1 MSLCSTNEA
10 SMPDDNYVHIMTTS
24 DVLSQ
29 VYAVLSKQ
37 EVWVLQEQVKEER
50 DMFIKVMMP
59 VAESFGFANEIS
71 WGPVNWLLFSS
82 YSATER
88 SCIVTPSGCQ
98 PLRRSI
104 FTLRRRQ
111 FPRTQPRMHECNMEA
126 EGPLCGRN
134 DCQTHRK
141 AENPQQKQLAKNS
154 SYCSVGAF
162 SF

>member
-1 MSLCSTNEA
+1 
-10 SMPDDNYVHIMTTS
+10 MPDGNYVHIMTTS

-37 EVWVLQEQVKEER
+37 EGRVLQEQVKEER

-59 VAESFGFANEIS
+59 VALQMKSER
-71 WGPVNWLLFSS
+71 GPVDWLLFSCC
-82 YSATER
+82 SATER

-104 FTLRRRQ
+104 FTLGRRQ
-111 FPRTQPRMHECNMEA
+111 FPRTQPRMHECSVEA

-141 AENPQQKQLAKNS
+141 AENT
-154 SYCSVGAF
+154 
-162 SF
+162 